1 MFTLIATVVLPL
13 AIILAQLAAGVTG
26 AIGYSAYKIAFL
38 LLPLIY
44 CRLHG
49 ISVRRDVLKLQNWR
63 RGLKWTLAL
72 GLLAILIFWGAYFA
86 LGDLLLDRSKI
97 VAKIGTQF
105 SVNSRTVFL
114 IAPITIVLNSLL
126 EEFFYRGFAFGLLVQ
141 RNRAVGYVLPA
152 VVFTVQHVLFIYDWM
167 GWVPF
172 AMAVAGLFVFAVVLE
187 RVYAETETLV
197 APWIIHVFGDV
208 AMMGIAVTMLFAP

>member
-38 LLPLIY
+38 LPPLIY

-86 LGDLLLDRSKI
+86 LGDLLLDQSKI

>member
-13 AIILAQLAAGVTG
+13 AIILAQLAADVTG

-38 LLPLIY
+38 LPPLIY

-86 LGDLLLDRSKI
+86 LGDLLLDQSKI

-105 SVNSRTVFL
+105 SVNSRTVFV

>member
-105 SVNSRTVFL
+105 SVNSRTVFV

-187 RVYAETETLV
+187 RMYAETETLV